1 MYELQTSVQINQAS
15 FDIRNKGDF
24 RMVLDCF
31 KALNDDELTQLEKIY
46 ICLIIFYEDFNS
58 IEDVD
63 KHLDIIEQLES
74 EMFLFFNCGD
84 ANVKSNTNNK
94 KLVDW
99 EKDSNIIIPA
109 INNVAHTEVR
119 ALEYLHWWTF
129 IGYYMSIGECLFGT
143 VVSLRKKIAENEKL
157 EKYEKKFIQD
167 NPEYFNIDTRSNEQK
182 AADEYF
188 RSLWSNNTNG

>member
-99 EKDSNIIIPA
+99 EKDTNIIIPA